1 MKERPLLGGF
11 EPPHPPPGL
20 REAALR
26 AGRRGMQS
34 PASPDVWSRLL
45 RSPAARFAW
54 GTAVLLLAFAHAR
67 VPRERRVDVASA
79 RAVEH
84 ELRDVAQLS
93 RIAEN
98 SPRKDAGFTLEGGPL

>member
-1 MKERPLLGGF
+1 MNERPLLDGF
-11 EPPHPPPGL
+11 EPPHPPSGL

-54 GTAVLLLAFAHAR
+54 GAAVLLLALAHAR
-67 VPRERRVDVASA
+67 VPREGRSDVAAS
-79 RAVEH
+79 VLEP
-84 ELRDVAQLS
+84 ELDEVAQLS

-98 SPRKDAGFTLEGGPL
+98 SPRAAAGFALEGGPL